1 MTKTTL
7 TLRSSVSSPM
17 TSTTVTKTPEGSA
30 SALEDGASK
39 SGSRNL
45 PIDTLRG
52 LACLLLATYHVIGHD
67 AGAGLR
73 VPHGDPLRTFNELLV
88 FARMPLFAFLSGFVY
103 AWRPYQG
110 DATEF
115 IGAKIRRLLVPML
128 LVGTA
133 YALMQINTPGVNTTE
148 VIHWKLLH
156 IVPVSHYWFLESLF
170 FVFLGIML
178 VETLGLMSTEAGFL
192 AIFAGAVVLHL
203 LHPLP
208 IYFGLQGSG
217 YLLPYF
223 LLGVWANRFNG
234 NQRHPWVVPA
244 LLVASAAAI
253 IYLRFAKQPIPAP
266 FSTYELLFGATIC
279 LFLLRLKL
287 RVGWLAWIGY
297 YSFGIYLFH
306 SMFSAAT
313 RLALQKVWAAPV
325 WFLLLTGIA
334 AAILGPILIQPWIQR
349 IPVVGA
355 WILGE
360 KSKRS
365 SAS

>member
-1 MTKTTL
+1 MKPTL

-17 TSTTVTKTPEGSA
+17 A
-30 SALEDGASK
+30 SATLAKPTESPASVTDADASR

-73 VPHGDPLRTFNELLV
+73 VPHGDPLRIFNELLV

-103 AWRPYQG
+103 AWRPYKG
-110 DATEF
+110 NATEF

-133 YALMQINTPGVNTTE
+133 YALIQINTPGVNTTE
-148 VIHWKLLH
+148 VIHWKMLH
-156 IVPVSHYWFLESLF
+156 VIPVSHYWFLESLF
-170 FVFLGIML
+170 FVFLGIMI

-192 AIFAGAVVLHL
+192 AIFAGAVTLHL

-223 LLGVWANRFNG
+223 LLGVWANRFDG

-244 LLVASAAAI
+244 LLLSSTAAI
-253 IYLRFAKQPIPAP
+253 IYLRLAKQPMPAP
-266 FSTYELLFGATIC
+266 FSAYELLFGATIC
-279 LFLLRLKL
+279 VSLLRLNL

-297 YSFGIYLFH
+297 YSFAIYLFH
-306 SMFSAAT
+306 SVFSAAA
-313 RLALQKVWAAPV
+313 RLALQKVWTAPV
-325 WFLLLTGIA
+325 WFLLLTGVA
-334 AAILGPILIQPWIQR
+334 AAILGPILIQPWLQR

-360 KSKRS
+360 KSKRTS

>member
-1 MTKTTL
+1 MKT
-7 TLRSSVSSPM
+7 SVMPRGAVSGPM
-17 TSTTVTKTPEGSA
+17 TSTMPAKDLESA
-30 SALEDGASK
+30 SLATEPRALK

-52 LACLLLATYHVIGHD
+52 FACLLLATYHVIGHD

-73 VPHGDPLRTFNELLV
+73 VPHGDPLRVFNELLV

-103 AWRPYQG
+103 AWRPYKG
-110 DATEF
+110 NAVEF
-115 IGAKIRRLLVPML
+115 VGAKIRRLLIPML

-133 YALMQINTPGVNTTE
+133 YAFIQISTPGVNTTE

-156 IVPVSHYWFLESLF
+156 VVPVSHYWFLESLF

-192 AIFAGAVVLHL
+192 AVFAGGVALHL

-223 LLGVWANRFNG
+223 LLGIWANRFEG

-244 LLVASAAAI
+244 LLASSAAAI
-253 IYLRFAKQPIPAP
+253 TYLKVAKQPMPAP
-266 FSTYELLFGATIC
+266 FSGYELLFGATIC
-279 LFLLRLKL
+279 ISLLRLNL
-287 RVGWLAWIGY
+287 RVSWLAWIGY
-297 YSFGIYLFH
+297 YSFTIYLFH

-325 WFLLLTGIA
+325 WFLLLAGVV
-334 AAILGPILIQPWIQR
+334 AAILGPILIQPWIER
-349 IPVVGA
+349 IPVVGT

-365 SAS
+365 AAS